1 MHRFIDETHIHLK
14 AGNGGAGAVSF
25 RREKFVEF
33 GGPDGGNGG
42 KGGDVYFQAFSSIN
56 TLSHIR
62 HDRKYY
68 AGNGK
73 SGRGQNKTGAD
84 GKDLY
89 IKLPLGT
96 QLLHP
101 YSHELVHDFTNEEPF
116 LIAEGGRGGKGNA
129 FFKSSTRQSPRFA
142 QPGEECQS
150 MQFLLSLKLIAD
162 VGLVGFP
169 NAGKSSLLKALT
181 HASPQIANYPFTTLS
196 PNLGVLDISVYQ
208 QVHLADI
215 PGIIEGAAKGVGLGI
230 SFLKHIE
237 RVRLLLFV
245 LDAANAHVKDE
256 LEILRKE
263 LDSYNP
269 LLNERPFL
277 VVFNKIDLIDDKD
290 FLHEWLESFH
300 KDEIYPIGISTV
312 TKEGLPEL
320 KKAIAKHFEKKH

>member
-1 MHRFIDETHIHLK
+1 MHRFVDETHIHLK

-42 KGGDVYFQAFSSIN
+42 KGGNVYFQAFSSIN

-89 IKLPLGT
+89 IKLPIGT

-101 YSHELVHDFTNEEPF
+101 YSHELVHDFVNEEPF
-116 LIAEGGRGGKGNA
+116 LIAQGGRGGKGNA
-129 FFKSSTRQSPRFA
+129 FFKSSTRRSPRFA
-142 QPGEECQS
+142 QPGEECSS

-169 NAGKSSLLKALT
+169 NAGKSSLLKVLT

-208 QVHLADI
+208 QIHIADI

-245 LDAANAHVKDE
+245 LDAANADVKTE
-256 LEILRKE
+256 MEILRKE

-269 LLNERPFL
+269 ILNDRPFL

-290 FLHEWLESFH
+290 FLQEWLHSFH
-300 KDEIYPIGISTV
+300 QEDIHPIAISTV

-320 KKAIAKHFEKKH
+320 KQEIAKYFQK